1 MAVKVSCTVKGI
13 RAFQNAMRNF
23 DEAVKRQVHRQLASW
38 AADVK
43 AEAMRKVPV
52 KTGYLRSTIYAR
64 VQEWVVQ
71 IGAEA
76 TYALY
81 VELGTRYM
89 RARPYLWPAIQQYL
103 PQLEQIIREAIE
115 AAKTEAGFR

>member
-1 MAVKVSCTVKGI
+1 MAVEVTCDVDGI
-13 RAFQNAMRNF
+13 EEFKATMAKF
-23 DEAVKRQVHRQLASW
+23 DSGLQRQIHRFLASW

-64 VQEWVVQ
+64 VQEWAVQ

-81 VELGTRYM
+81 IELGTRYM
-89 RARPYLWPAIQQYL
+89 RARPYLWPAIQEHL

-115 AAKTEAGFR
+115 AAKSEAGFR